1 MQKLPRSLERLKN
14 LVNSSKNRNI
24 RFVNVRDVRQC
35 KYCGNLIGVD
45 HIAFNSVLV
54 VAQYFSIIYLRW
66 CYF

>member
-1 MQKLPRSLERLKN
+1 MQKLPRNLERLKN
-14 LVNSSKNRNI
+14 LVNNSKNRNI

-54 VAQYFSIIYLRW
+54 IA
-66 CYF
+66 